1 MQTLFEWIQNILF
14 GCIDVLE
21 AIIERLD
28 TSSVAEDCVDG
39 SDGND
44 SYGSDA
50 ITDPED
56 GRAVESAP
64 ESPLKPE
71 SDDKPE
77 VVPEFETIP
86 DPGVDDGQEVVAV
99 DGDAIPVPEASEP
112 TVDELKQKYYNICH
126 DLDDWVKQL
135 DALKGIQ
142 SYPRFQCQKYADTP
156 SPVHPSHSQPI
167 RVPPI
172 EYQSGGFTEERIF
185 FKKLSSAE
193 IQRLTNS
200 SPKVI
205 TKSVSKSPPKE
216 RTKCRFPD
224 CRFVTRRG
232 QLGISEHV
240 KEMHVNS
247 VDTDTGSSSL
257 HCPYPNCQY
266 VTKSGHSL
274 KKNLTKHIQRLHKIK
289 SLNTVKPGFS
299 GQQKGTTLLNKKKT
313 LSCTYSGCHFS
324 TIYGTHNLNRHVMS
338 VHCKQHPITTG
349 SVTPLKA
356 DIKVNNIGKSTK
368 SGGKTTGAPLRCTKC
383 SFMTRHGF
391 AKLRNHMIIHN
402 RELAF
407 KCTQC
412 DASFASNKP
421 LFKHKRSVHKSTAPV
436 RAAKR
441 DYKNECD
448 VCHQLFKW
456 PSDMRRHRRKHE
468 INDESKVE
476 TPNSRDAEDGQSVW
490 YHECSHEN
498 CHFKTDRLGVLQKH
512 VISHIVKKERDINTD
527 EPIDTN
533 TAIKSELVSDDNDA
547 NDVDMNH
554 SYVTPFS
561 ESGDEGMSS
570 PVKQEFESNEPKV
583 PKTSFNEHQES
594 GESSLLSS
602 RMSLSTRLM
611 KSLFKCDAKGCRFAS
626 DNYEDWIKHNDW
638 HQSQENTRI
647 KCIRCPKSYTK
658 RKYLKAH
665 QRLKHHISHDCEV
678 CQQMFKSVPLLEQHM
693 MSAHNMSPEDIR
705 NLPTKTAK
713 KSSPNTST
721 HKSSA
726 DPMLG
731 SELMNMLSKQKPNQ
745 STNDFY
751 VSCPYVRCRKQFK
764 LRALMAFHFNKTHKH
779 IKNESLIHI
788 TDESCRCPECGQLY
802 TNIGNMKRH
811 HSLAHKNG
819 AINGNQSE
827 DIMPNI
833 NPEIFNTT
841 FPSTEPTEPLSPQT
855 NSYNCRRNGCGKW
868 FDSVNSLR
876 QHLSQEHNRRIE
888 SRESVPEVTVS
899 VMPPQEDV
907 PTGSPCLRCDICD
920 LDMEST
926 EELEMHFKYI
936 HFADTE
942 GAPGG
947 YQLDAEQ
954 WLNIPSELTVETIVA
969 QTDDNDMITID

>member
-1 MQTLFEWIQNILF
+1 MSEKSCNRCLNECHNCVHLSEVIERLKRQNLLLKDKHLICGQQLLAF
-14 GCIDVLE
+14 NRIHGLSIECIDVLE
-21 AIIERLD
+21 AIIYRLD
-28 TSSVAEDCVDG
+28 TSSVAEDCVDV

-50 ITDPED
+50 IADPED

-77 VVPEFETIP
+77 VVSEFETIP

-156 SPVHPSHSQPI
+156 SPVQPSHSQPI
-167 RVPPI
+167 RRPPI

-533 TAIKSELVSDDNDA
+533 TAIKSELSCNRCLNECHNCVHLSEVIERLKRQNLLLKDKHLICGQQLLAFNRIHGLSIECIDVLEAIIYRLDTSSVAEDCVDVSDGND
-547 NDVDMNH
+547 
-554 SYVTPFS
+554 SYGSDAIADPEDGRAV
-561 ESGDEGMSS
+561 ESAPES
-570 PVKQEFESNEPKV
+570 PLKPESDDKPEVVSEFETIPDPGVDDGQEVVAVDGDAIPV
-583 PKTSFNEHQES
+583 PE
-594 GESSLLSS
+594 
-602 RMSLSTRLM
+602 
-611 KSLFKCDAKGCRFAS
+611 AS
-626 DNYEDWIKHNDW
+626 
-638 HQSQENTRI
+638 
-647 KCIRCPKSYTK
+647 
-658 RKYLKAH
+658 
-665 QRLKHHISHDCEV
+665 
-678 CQQMFKSVPLLEQHM
+678 
-693 MSAHNMSPEDIR
+693 
-705 NLPTKTAK
+705 
-713 KSSPNTST
+713 
-721 HKSSA
+721 
-726 DPMLG
+726 
-731 SELMNMLSKQKPNQ
+731 
-745 STNDFY
+745 
-751 VSCPYVRCRKQFK
+751 
-764 LRALMAFHFNKTHKH
+764 
-779 IKNESLIHI
+779 
-788 TDESCRCPECGQLY
+788 
-802 TNIGNMKRH
+802 
-811 HSLAHKNG
+811 
-819 AINGNQSE
+819 
-827 DIMPNI
+827 
-833 NPEIFNTT
+833 
-841 FPSTEPTEPLSPQT
+841 EPTV
-855 NSYNCRRNGCGKW
+855 
-868 FDSVNSLR
+868 D
-876 QHLSQEHNRRIE
+876 
-888 SRESVPEVTVS
+888 
-899 VMPPQEDV
+899 
-907 PTGSPCLRCDICD
+907 
-920 LDMEST
+920 
-926 EELEMHFKYI
+926 ELK
-936 HFADTE
+936 
-942 GAPGG
+942 
-947 YQLDAEQ
+947 Q
-954 WLNIPSELTVETIVA
+954 
-969 QTDDNDMITID
+969 